1 MTSNVGLDA
10 PVAIPLSAGAL
21 EVPVNPIDM
30 TFWSDV
36 RRRFFRNKLA
46 VTGLAVLSFLLLAAI
61 FGPFVLRGNFE
72 SAVNGE
78 QLRRL
83 GTKGHLLG
91 TDDLGRDM
99 ARRIVRGLRVSFAL
113 AAAVTFMGTIIGMA
127 LGGIAGYLGGF
138 IDTIISRAIDA
149 LYAVPYVIVGVAFL
163 AVFGRSFWTVVG
175 TIVAVG
181 WIGTARLF
189 RSSVLQ
195 VRNLDYVEAARATGA
210 STKRILMRHILPN
223 ALPPIIVTI
232 AFGIAGA
239 VLAET
244 IYSFLGIGFQ
254 EPTPAIGVM
263 IASARGQFQQAPHVL
278 LVPATALMLLTL
290 SVVLVGDALRDA
302 LDPKLR
308 GAT

>member
-1 MTSNVGLDA
+1 MTTETMVA
-10 PVAIPLSAGAL
+10 PVML
-21 EVPVNPIDM
+21 EEPVNPVDM

-36 RRRFFRNKLA
+36 RRRFFRNRLA
-46 VTGLAVLSFLLLAAI
+46 VVGLVVLGLLLLAAI
-61 FGPFVLRGNFE
+61 VGPFILRGNFE
-72 SAVNGE
+72 SPVKDQ
-78 QLRRL
+78 QLLRI
-83 GTKGHLLG
+83 GSKGHFLG
-91 TDDLGRDM
+91 TDDLGRDI
-99 ARRIVRGLRVSFAL
+99 ARRVVRGLRVSFAL
-113 AAAVTFMGTIIGMA
+113 ALAVTFLATAIGMF
-127 LGGIAGYLGGF
+127 LGGVAGYFGGV

-175 TIVAVG
+175 TIVFVG

-189 RSSVLQ
+189 RSAVLQ
-195 VRNLDYVEAARATGA
+195 VKNLDYVEAARSTGA
-210 STKRILMRHILPN
+210 STPRILNRHIVPN
-223 ALPPIIVTI
+223 ALPPIIVTV

-263 IASARGQFQQAPHVL
+263 IASARGTFQQAPHTL
-278 LVPATALMLLTL
+278 LVPASALMLLTL